1 MVNELRQGDDDLIP
15 GDYSDLLKKILE
27 KARSENPF
35 KINENRRLTIDLDD
49 FANKIA
55 SESIQH
61 PLGVRERSA
70 KRATVHFSDGFD
82 QQFSPLLHDIKE
94 ALKQQ
99 LTSTLAPQSI
109 EAFITNLMTP
119 LDSEE
124 FKGDGQKLG
133 FKYDFDRIY
142 DNLDKQKLTLEK
154 VGTGSDSILKFHK
167 VTISVRN
174 TDHFKEELQ
183 QGLEHYINQVEDKRD
198 QQALQRILDD
208 SIDREN
214 GNSEFH
220 RLITTIDRET
230 LGKLKKEA
238 KINYLEYLLEHLRAS
253 RNNSEKSIYLEDLIR
268 RLRLIEEYINDP
280 QKNDG
285 DYEVTY
291 DNVTINYRDIFSG
304 AEVLDALPIIPII
317 EGALGETSDTFN
329 SERKFIFGLKL
340 KLNNTVEAKG
350 GGDVFEYNLDILNPD
365 SETHQKEIA
374 NPDTHDTFIRK
385 VLTRAFLYYFAF
397 ASDVNPLAEEYDIN
411 SELKYSKETIF
422 EKLDKVVLKTLKA
435 DNEETKKK
443 LLLNLVKRLKD
454 WNVKEKIKDLRSLL
468 TNFIKSASLLPR
480 GEKTR
485 HLLIK
490 KGLLE
495 DIDTILRTSKFFQ
508 AVVENNPKATLQYIT
523 VEDAIANKKS
533 ICQFPVTMTFEDIRY
548 FPTQERQEFRMRYNI
563 KDIPVLPVLIPP
575 KGERSRKIYQEHFH
589 QLKLL
594 IFPYHPE
601 RLSDTTTLSQRKIT
615 DIKELSSM
623 GVFTYKFTLSLLFYL
638 CFLILLEKA
647 PKNLFIPMVRL
658 HEGDHANPSHAEK
671 FMANLSKAVSH
682 LLSEKYRS
690 NSQGLRIKVQPNGFK
705 IRNSLSSLY
714 SVLPKKFDVKNC
726 TLSPEV
732 DHLAMIIVSSQD
744 SDSLK
749 GKRDRA
755 LRKSNLLGEV
765 IGINRLK
772 DKIIQVEMLK
782 TFSENYTTRRVY
794 SQPPILDD
802 IVTQLYQQGYRY
814 FMYIAQAPYSTNLH
828 IIRQTEE
835 DEGLFFMSRKLI
847 ETLKGDRSDIKIYP
861 IFFDKYYVYSFLQN
875 KRKSFYVQDIRDIEN
890 TIFQDNAQNAVMFF
904 NLFNGIKVEQKNDKN
919 LYNGVLAYSTLLNVY
934 QGILDDQ
941 DIREG
946 LIYENS
952 LMKDTLLNY
961 LTFFHFSRYEARQNI
976 SLKLDP
982 YEKIIGDDSLAAK
995 SIFNH
1000 IEGSAEFN
1008 YLAFLTEVKNRLIL
1022 CLRDVPDTHH

>member
-1 MVNELRQGDDDLIP
+1 MVNVLRQNDDDLIP

-35 KINENRRLTIDLDD
+35 KLNDDRRRLIIDLDE
-49 FANKIA
+49 FAHQIA
-55 SESIQH
+55 SQNIQH
-61 PLGVRERSA
+61 PLGGGERFA
-70 KRATVHFSDGFD
+70 KRATVHFSEGFD

-109 EAFITNLMTP
+109 ENFITNLMTP

-142 DNLDKQKLTLEK
+142 DKLDKQKLTLEK

-174 TDHFKEELQ
+174 TDHFQEELTK
-183 QGLEHYINQVEDKRD
+183 GLENYIDEVENKRD
-198 QQALQRILDD
+198 RKELYRILDD
-208 SIDREN
+208 IREN
-214 GNSEFH
+214 ENSEFH
-220 RLITTIDRET
+220 RLIKTIDRET

-253 RNNSEKSIYLEDLIR
+253 RNNSDKSIYLEDLIR
-268 RLRLIEEYINDP
+268 RLRLIEEYINDSS
-280 QKNDG
+280 KSDG

-291 DNVTINYRDIFSG
+291 DNVTVNYRDIFSR
-304 AEVLDALPIIPII
+304 AETLDALPIIPII
-317 EGALGETSDTFN
+317 EGALGETTDRSQN
-329 SERKFIFGLKL
+329 ERKFIFGLKL
-340 KLNNTVEAKG
+340 KLNNTVAAKG
-350 GGDVFEYNLDILNPD
+350 GRDVFEYNLDILNPNH
-365 SETHQKEIA
+365 EKHKIEIA

-397 ASDVNPLAEEYDIN
+397 ASDVNPLAEDYDIN
-411 SELKYSKETIF
+411 SEIKYSKELIF
-422 EKLDKVVLKTLKA
+422 ERLEQVVIKTLKG
-435 DNEETKKK
+435 DNQQTKEK
-443 LLLNLVKRLKD
+443 LLANLVNRLKQL
-454 WNVKEKIKDLRSLL
+454 NVKEKIKDLRSLL
-468 TNFIKSASLLPR
+468 INFIESSSILPR
-480 GEKTR
+480 GDKTQ

-495 DIDTILRTSKFFQ
+495 DIDTILNTSKFFQ

-523 VEDAIANKKS
+523 IEDAIVNKKS

-575 KGERSRKIYQEHFH
+575 RGERSRKIYQAHFN

-594 IFPYHPE
+594 IFAYNPE
-601 RLSDTTTLSQRKIT
+601 RLSDSHTLDKRGIK
-615 DIKELSSM
+615 DIKELSSL
-623 GVFTYKFTLSLLFYL
+623 GVFAYKFTLSLLFYL
-638 CFLILLEKA
+638 CFVILLKQA

-658 HEGDHANPSHAEK
+658 HEGDEENPSPAEK

-690 NSQGLRIKVQPNGFK
+690 NSQGFRIKKEPNGYS
-705 IRNSLSSLY
+705 IRNGLSSLY
-714 SVLPKKFDVKNC
+714 SVLPKKFDLNNF

-732 DHLAMIIVSSQD
+732 DRLAIIIVSSQD

-749 GKRDRA
+749 RKRDRA

-765 IGINRLK
+765 IGINRLNN
-772 DKIIQVEMLK
+772 KIIQVEMLQ

-794 SQPPILDD
+794 SHPPILDD
-802 IVTQLYQQGYRY
+802 IVTQLYQEGYRY

-861 IFFDKYYVYSFLQN
+861 IFFDQYYVYSFLPKN
-875 KRKSFYVQDIRDIEN
+875 KYKSFYLQDIREIEN
-890 TIFQDNAQNAVMFF
+890 QIFQDNAQKAVMFF
-904 NLFNGIKVEQKNDKN
+904 NLFNGIKVQQTNDKN

-976 SLKLDP
+976 NLKLDP
-982 YEKIIGDDSLAAK
+982 YEKIIGDESLGAK

-1000 IEGSAEFN
+1000 IQGSAEFN
-1008 YLAFLTEVKNRLIL
+1008 YLAFLTEVKNRLIK
-1022 CLRDVPDTHH
+1022 

>member
-1 MVNELRQGDDDLIP
+1 MVNVLRQNDDDLIP

-27 KARSENPF
+27 QARSENPF
-35 KINENRRLTIDLDD
+35 KINEDSRRLIIDLDE
-49 FANKIA
+49 FANQIA
-55 SESIQH
+55 SQSIQH
-61 PLGVRERSA
+61 PLGGGERFA
-70 KRATVHFSDGFD
+70 KRATVHFSEGFD

-109 EAFITNLMTP
+109 ENFITSLMTP

-133 FKYDFDRIY
+133 LKYDFDRIY
-142 DNLDKQKLTLEK
+142 DKLDKQKLTLEK

-174 TDHFKEELQ
+174 TDHFQEELTK
-183 QGLEHYINQVEDKRD
+183 GLENYIDEEVENQRD
-198 QQALQRILDD
+198 RKELYRILDD
-208 SIDREN
+208 IREN
-214 GNSEFH
+214 ENSEFH
-220 RLITTIDRET
+220 RLIKTIDRET

-253 RNNSEKSIYLEDLIR
+253 RNNSDKSIYLEDLIR

-280 QKNDG
+280 SKSDG

-291 DNVTINYRDIFSG
+291 DNVTVNYRDIFSSS
-304 AEVLDALPIIPII
+304 ETLDALPIIPII
-317 EGALGETSDTFN
+317 EGALGETTDQSQN
-329 SERKFIFGLKL
+329 ERKFIFGLKL
-340 KLNNTVEAKG
+340 KLNNTVAAKG
-350 GGDVFEYNLDILNPD
+350 GDDVFEYNLDLLNPQH
-365 SETHQKEIA
+365 EKHQTEIA
-374 NPDTHDTFIRK
+374 NPHTHDTFIRK

-397 ASDVNPLAEEYDIN
+397 ASDVNPLAEDYDIN
-411 SELKYSKETIF
+411 SELKYSKELIF
-422 EKLDKVVLKTLKA
+422 ERLEQVVIKTLKG
-435 DNEETKKK
+435 DNQQTKEK
-443 LLLNLVKRLKD
+443 LLANLVNRLKQL
-454 WNVKEKIKDLRSLL
+454 NVKEKIKHLRSLL
-468 TNFIKSASLLPR
+468 INFIESASILPR
-480 GEKTR
+480 GDKTQ

-490 KGLLE
+490 KGLIE
-495 DIDTILRTSKFFQ
+495 DIDTILNTSKFFQ

-548 FPTQERQEFRMRYNI
+548 FPSQERQEFRMKYNI

-575 KGERSRKIYQEHFH
+575 KGERSRKIYQAHFN

-594 IFPYHPE
+594 IFPYNPE
-601 RLSDTTTLSQRKIT
+601 RLSDSHTLNKRGIK

-623 GVFTYKFTLSLLFYL
+623 GVFAYKFTLSLLFYL
-638 CFLILLEKA
+638 CFVILLEKA

-658 HEGDHANPSHAEK
+658 HEGDEANPSHAEK

-690 NSQGLRIKVQPNGFK
+690 TSQGFRIKKEPNGFK
-705 IRNSLSSLY
+705 ILNGLSSLY
-714 SVLPKKFDVKNC
+714 SVLPKKFDLTNF

-732 DHLAMIIVSSQD
+732 DRLAIIIVSSQD

-749 GKRDRA
+749 RKRDRA

-765 IGINRLK
+765 IGINRLNN
-772 DKIIQVEMLK
+772 KIIQVEMLK

-802 IVTQLYQQGYRY
+802 IVTQLYQEGYRY

-861 IFFDKYYVYSFLQN
+861 IFFDKYYVYSFLPKSQ
-875 KRKSFYVQDIRDIEN
+875 RKSFYVQDIREIEN
-890 TIFQDNAQNAVMFF
+890 QIFQDNAQKAVMFF
-904 NLFNGIKVEQKNDKN
+904 NLFNGIKVQQKNDKN

-976 SLKLDP
+976 NLKLDP
-982 YEKIIGDDSLAAK
+982 YEKIIGDESLGAK

-1008 YLAFLTEVKNRLIL
+1008 YLAFLTEVKNRLIK
-1022 CLRDVPDTHH
+1022 

>member
-1 MVNELRQGDDDLIP
+1 MANELRQGNDDLIQ
-15 GDYSDLLKKILE
+15 GDYGDLLKKILE

-35 KINENRRLTIDLDD
+35 KINEDRRRLIIDLDD
-49 FANKIA
+49 FANQIA
-55 SESIQH
+55 SQSIQH
-61 PLGVRERSA
+61 PLGGGERSA
-70 KRATVHFSDGFD
+70 KRSTVHFSDGFD

-99 LTSTLAPQSI
+99 LTSTLAPHSI
-109 EAFITNLMTP
+109 EDFITDLMTP

-133 FKYDFDRIY
+133 LKYDFERIY
-142 DNLDKQKLTLEK
+142 DNLDKQKLTLAK

-174 TDHFKEELQ
+174 TDHFLEELEK
-183 QGLEHYINQVEDKRD
+183 GLDNYIDEVENKRD
-198 QQALQRILDD
+198 RQALQRILDEK
-208 SIDREN
+208 IDERDNE
-214 GNSEFH
+214 NSEFH
-220 RLITTIDRET
+220 RLIKTIDRET

-253 RNNSEKSIYLEDLIR
+253 RNNSDKSIYLEDLIR

-280 QKNDG
+280 QKLDG

-291 DNVTINYRDIFSG
+291 DNVTVNYRDIFSS
-304 AEVLDALPIIPII
+304 ADVLDALPIIPLI
-317 EGALGETSDTFN
+317 EGSLGETTDTFN
-329 SERKFIFGLKL
+329 SERKFILGLKL
-340 KLNNTVEAKG
+340 KLNNKVEAKG

-365 SETHQKEIA
+365 SEEHQTEIT

-411 SELKYSKETIF
+411 SEIKYSKEKIF
-422 EKLDKVVLKTLKA
+422 DNLDKVVIKTLKA
-435 DNEETKKK
+435 DNEATKKK

-454 WNVKEKIKDLRSLL
+454 LNVKEKIKELRSLL
-468 TNFIKSASLLPR
+468 INLIKSSSILPR

-508 AVVENNPKATLQYIT
+508 AVVENNSKATLQYIT

-548 FPTQERQEFRMRYNI
+548 FPTQDRQEFRMRYNI

-601 RLSDTTTLSQRKIT
+601 RLSDTKTLTQRNIT

-638 CFLILLEKA
+638 CFVILLEKA

-690 NSQGLRIKVQPNGFK
+690 NSQGLRIKVQPNGLK

-749 GKRDRA
+749 GKRDDRA

-765 IGINRLK
+765 IGINRLN

-794 SQPPILDD
+794 SQPAILDD

-861 IFFDKYYVYSFLQN
+861 IFFDKYYVYSFLKN
-875 KRKSFYVQDIRDIEN
+875 KGKSFYVQDIRDIEN
-890 TIFQDNAQNAVMFF
+890 KIFQDNAQSAVMFF

-934 QGILDDQ
+934 QGILDDE
-941 DIREG
+941 DIRQG

-982 YEKIIGDDSLAAK
+982 YEKIIGEDSIGAK
-995 SIFNH
+995 CLFPH
-1000 IEGSAEFN
+1000 IEGSADFN

-1022 CLRDVPDTHH
+1022 SH

>member
-1 MVNELRQGDDDLIP
+1 MVNELRQGNDDLIQ
-15 GDYSDLLKKILE
+15 GDYRDLLKKILE

-35 KINENRRLTIDLDD
+35 KINEDRRRLIIDLDD
-49 FANKIA
+49 FANQIA
-55 SESIQH
+55 SQSIQH
-61 PLGVRERSA
+61 PLGGGERSA
-70 KRATVHFSDGFD
+70 KRSTVHFSDGFD

-99 LTSTLAPQSI
+99 LTSTLAPHSI
-109 EAFITNLMTP
+109 EDFITDLMTP

-124 FKGDGQKLG
+124 FKGDGHKLG
-133 FKYDFDRIY
+133 LKYDFERIY
-142 DNLDKQKLTLEK
+142 DNLDKQKLTLAK

-174 TDHFKEELQ
+174 TDHFLEELQ
-183 QGLEHYINQVEDKRD
+183 KGLDNYIDEVENKLDR
-198 QQALQRILDD
+198 QALQRILDEK
-208 SIDREN
+208 IDARDNE
-214 GNSEFH
+214 NSEFH

-253 RNNSEKSIYLEDLIR
+253 SNNSEKSIYLEDLIR

-280 QKNDG
+280 QKLDG

-291 DNVTINYRDIFSG
+291 DNVTVNYRDIFSS
-304 AEVLDALPIIPII
+304 ADVLDALPIIPLI
-317 EGALGETSDTFN
+317 EGSLGETTDTFN

-340 KLNNTVEAKG
+340 KLNNKVEAKG
-350 GGDVFEYNLDILNPD
+350 GGEVFEYNLDILNPD
-365 SETHQKEIA
+365 SEEHQTEIT
-374 NPDTHDTFIRK
+374 NPDTHDPFIRK

-397 ASDVNPLAEEYDIN
+397 ASDVNPSAKDYDIN
-411 SELKYSKETIF
+411 SEIKYSKEKIF
-422 EKLDKVVLKTLKA
+422 DNLDKVVIKTLKG
-435 DNEETKKK
+435 DNEPKKKK
-443 LLLNLVKRLKD
+443 LLSNLVNRLKEL
-454 WNVKEKIKDLRSLL
+454 NVKEKIKALRSLL
-468 TNFIKSASLLPR
+468 KDFIERLAILPR
-480 GEKTR
+480 DEKVR

-490 KGLLE
+490 RGLLE
-495 DIDTILRTSKFFQ
+495 DIDTILTTSKFFQ
-508 AVVENNPKATLQYIT
+508 AVVEQNSKATLQYIT

-548 FPTQERQEFRMRYNI
+548 FPTQERQEFNMRYNI
-563 KDIPVLPVLIPP
+563 KYLPVLPVLLSP
-575 KGERSRKIYQEHFH
+575 KGKRSKDIYKEHFN
-589 QLKLL
+589 LKLL
-594 IFPYHPE
+594 VFPYNSE
-601 RLSDTTTLSQRKIT
+601 RLSDSHTLKERGIK

-623 GVFTYKFTLSLLFYL
+623 EVFAYKFTLSLLFYL
-638 CFLILLEKA
+638 CLVILLEKA

-658 HEGDHANPSHAEK
+658 HEGDDKNPSHAEK
-671 FMANLSKAVSH
+671 FMADLSKAVSH
-682 LLSEKYRS
+682 LLSEKYRA
-690 NSQGLRIKVQPNGFK
+690 NSKGFRIKGQPNGFS
-705 IRNSLSSLY
+705 IRNGLSSLY
-714 SVLPKKFDVKNC
+714 SVLPKKFDLTNF

-732 DHLAMIIVSSQD
+732 DRLAIIVVSNQD

-749 GKRDRA
+749 LKRDRA

-765 IGINRLK
+765 IGINRLN
-772 DKIIQVEMLK
+772 DKIIQVERLK

-794 SQPPILDD
+794 TQPAILDD

-861 IFFDKYYVYSFLQN
+861 IFFDKYYVYSFLKN
-875 KRKSFYVQDIRDIEN
+875 KGKSFYVQDIRDIEN
-890 TIFQDNAQNAVMFF
+890 TIFQDNAQKAVMFF
-904 NLFNGIKVEQKNDKN
+904 NLFNGIKVREEKN
-919 LYNGVLAYSTLLNVY
+919 LYNGVIAYSTLLNVY
-934 QGILDDQ
+934 QGILDDE
-941 DIREG
+941 DIRQG
-946 LIYENS
+946 LIYENT
-952 LMKDTLLNY
+952 LKDTLLNY
-961 LTFFHFSRYEARQNI
+961 LTIFHFSRYEARQNI

-982 YEKIIGDDSLAAK
+982 YEKIIGDESLGAK

-1022 CLRDVPDTHH
+1022 SH

>member
-1 MVNELRQGDDDLIP
+1 MANELRPDNDDLIK
-15 GDYSDLLKKILE
+15 GDYGDLLKKIVE

-35 KINENRRLTIDLDD
+35 KLNENRRRLIIELDE
-49 FANKIA
+49 FAHQIA
-55 SESIQH
+55 SQSIQH
-61 PLGVRERSA
+61 PLGGGERFA
-70 KRATVHFSDGFD
+70 KRATVHFSEGFD
-82 QQFSPLLHDIKE
+82 KQFSPLLHDIKE

-99 LTSTLAPQSI
+99 LTSTLAPHSI
-109 EAFITNLMTP
+109 EEFITDLMTP

-124 FKGDGQKLG
+124 FKGDGQNLG
-133 FKYDFDRIY
+133 FKYDFDKIY
-142 DNLDKQKLTLEK
+142 NNLDKQKLTLEK

-174 TDHFKEELQ
+174 TDHFQEELTK
-183 QGLEHYINQVEDKRD
+183 GLENHINEEVENKRD
-198 QQALQRILDD
+198 REELYRILDD
-208 SIDREN
+208 SIDHDNE
-214 GNSEFH
+214 NSEFH
-220 RLITTIDRET
+220 RLIKIIDRET

-253 RNNSEKSIYLEDLIR
+253 RNNSDKSIYLEDLIR

-280 QKNDG
+280 QKLDG

-291 DNVTINYRDIFSG
+291 DNVTVNYRDIFSR

-317 EGALGETSDTFN
+317 EGALGETTDTFN

-350 GGDVFEYNLDILNPD
+350 GGDVFEYNLGILNPD
-365 SETHQKEIA
+365 HEKHQTEIT
-374 NPDTHDTFIRK
+374 NPDTHDSFIRK

-397 ASDVNPLAEEYDIN
+397 ASDVNPLAEDYDIN
-411 SELKYSKETIF
+411 SELKYSKELIF
-422 EKLDKVVLKTLKA
+422 ERLEQVVIKTLKG
-435 DNEETKKK
+435 DNQQTKEK
-443 LLLNLVKRLKD
+443 LLANLAKRLKEL
-454 WNVKEKIKDLRSLL
+454 NVKEKIKHLRSLL
-468 TNFIKSASLLPR
+468 RNFIESSSILQR
-480 GEKTR
+480 GEKTQ

-495 DIDTILRTSKFFQ
+495 EIDTILKTSKFFQ

-548 FPTQERQEFRMRYNI
+548 FPTQERQEFQMRYNI
-563 KDIPVLPVLIPP
+563 KDIPVLPVLLSP
-575 KGERSRKIYQEHFH
+575 KGKRSKDIYKEHFN
-589 QLKLL
+589 LKLL
-594 IFPYHPE
+594 VFPYNSE
-601 RLSDTTTLSQRKIT
+601 RLSDSQNT
-615 DIKELSSM
+615 KELSSM
-623 GVFTYKFTLSLLFYL
+623 GVFAYKFTLSLLFYL
-638 CFLILLEKA
+638 CFVILLEKA

-658 HEGDHANPSHAEK
+658 HEGDEANPSHAEK

-690 NSQGLRIKVQPNGFK
+690 TSQGFRIKVQPNGFK
-705 IRNSLSSLY
+705 IRNGLSSLY
-714 SVLPKKFDVKNC
+714 SVLPKKFDLTNF

-732 DHLAMIIVSSQD
+732 DRLAIIIVSSQD
-744 SDSLK
+744 SDSR
-749 GKRDRA
+749 KRKRDDRA

-765 IGINRLK
+765 IGINRLN

-782 TFSENYTTRRVY
+782 TFSENYTTRRLY
-794 SQPPILDD
+794 SQPAILDD

-814 FMYIAQAPYSTNLH
+814 FMYIAQAPYATNLH
-828 IIRQTEE
+828 IIRQTED

-861 IFFDKYYVYSFLQN
+861 IFFDKYSVYSFLQN
-875 KRKSFYVQDIRDIEN
+875 KGKSFYVQDTRDIEN
-890 TIFQDNAQNAVMFF
+890 TIFQDNAQEAIMFF
-904 NLFNGIKVEQKNDKN
+904 NLFNGIKVREEKN
-919 LYNGVLAYSTLLNVY
+919 LYNGVIAYSTLLNVY
-934 QGILDDQ
+934 QGILDDE
-941 DIREG
+941 DIRQG
-946 LIYENS
+946 LISENT
-952 LMKDTLLNY
+952 LKDTLLNY
-961 LTFFHFSRYEARQNI
+961 LTIFHFSRYEARQNI

-982 YEKIIGDDSLAAK
+982 YDKIIGDDALGAK

-1022 CLRDVPDTHH
+1022 SH